1 MKLRPNKAQ
10 TDSAKHSGNKPAN
23 HPRTAAALQPAA
35 DPTAGRVDRSER
47 RYEMRPNKVR
57 DDPLKP
63 GSAVLSRRDRR
74 QASAGQRRS
83 YDCTASN
90 TVQALAVTRIKLNP
104 RNSRAHSNKQI
115 RQIANSIVAFGFT
128 NPLLVTEDGELIAGE
143 GRYKAAQLLGLVKV
157 PAIVLAGL
165 SPARQRAL
173 AIADNKIAEN
183 AGWDRE
189 RLAIEIPELAGLL
202 EAEGLDVSILG
213 FEAVEI
219 DQLVTDFEEEATDP
233 EDGIEPKWLKDYAVS
248 KPGDLWVLGP
258 HKLLCGDARS
268 ATDIARLM
276 AHCDA
281 DMAFLDPPYNLR
293 IGGVG
298 SRGRT
303 KHSEF
308 AMASGEMSS
317 ADYMRFLGAGLSAA
331 ASVSRDG
338 ALHCVC
344 TDWRH
349 IAELM
354 AAAKPVYGDT
364 INIAVWV
371 KSNAGQGSF
380 YRSQHEFIGVFRVGE
395 APHLNNIELGR
406 HGRSRSNVWHYAGV
420 NSFRAGRMEE
430 LRSHPSAKPVALVA
444 DAIKDCTRRRDIV
457 LDTFCG
463 SGTTIL
469 AAERV
474 GRHAR
479 ALEIEPRFVD
489 VAIRRWQAFT
499 RRDACHAV
507 SGLSFDEIAAK
518 GSPAGRFGS

>member
-1 MKLRPNKAQ
+1 MPENSGCTPGGEFKA
-10 TDSAKHSGNKPAN
+10 TD
-23 HPRTAAALQPAA
+23 
-35 DPTAGRVDRSER
+35 
-47 RYEMRPNKVR
+47 VR
-57 DDPLKP
+57 
-63 GSAVLSRRDRR
+63 
-74 QASAGQRRS
+74 
-83 YDCTASN
+83 
-90 TVQALAVTRIKLNP
+90 VQAFSVSQIKLDG
-104 RNSRAHSNKQI
+104 RNSRTHSAKQI
-115 RQIANSIVAFGFT
+115 RQIANSIMAFGFT
-128 NPLLVTEDGELIAGE
+128 NPLLVNENAKLIAGE
-143 GRYKAAQLLGLVKV
+143 GRLKAAQLLGFAKV

-165 SPARQRAL
+165 SPAKQRAL

-202 EAEGLDVSILG
+202 EAEGLDVSVLG

-219 DQLVTDFEEEATDP
+219 DQLVTDFEENAAHP
-233 EDGIEPKWLKDYAVS
+233 EDNVDGRWLKDRAVS
-248 KPGDLWVLGP
+248 QPGDLWVLGN

-268 ATDIARLM
+268 AADIARLM
-276 AHCDA
+276 AHCRA
-281 DMAFLDPPYNLR
+281 DMAFLDPPYNVR
-293 IGGVG
+293 IGGVVG
-298 SRGRT
+298 RGRT
-303 KHSEF
+303 KHAEF
-308 AMASGEMSS
+308 AMASGEMSY
-317 ADYMRFLGAGLSAA
+317 ADYVRFLSTTLNAA
-331 ASVSRDG
+331 ASVSREG
-338 ALHCVC
+338 ALHYVC

-354 AAAKPVYGDT
+354 AAAKRVYGDT

-371 KSNAGQGSF
+371 KSNPGQGSF
-380 YRSQHEFIGVFRVGE
+380 YRSQHEFVGVFRVGQ
-395 APHLNNIELGR
+395 APHLNNVELGR

-444 DAIKDCTRRRDIV
+444 DAIKDCTRRGDVV
-457 LDTFCG
+457 LDTFSG

-499 RRDACHAV
+499 RRDARHAE
-507 SGLSFDEIAAK
+507 SGLSFDEIAAE
-518 GSPAGRFGS
+518 GSRSRRLASKNDGANP

>member
-1 MKLRPNKAQ
+1 MSFNTRARWRP
-10 TDSAKHSGNKPAN
+10 
-23 HPRTAAALQPAA
+23 
-35 DPTAGRVDRSER
+35 
-47 RYEMRPNKVR
+47 
-57 DDPLKP
+57 
-63 GSAVLSRRDRR
+63 DRR
-74 QASAGQRRS
+74 QASQGQRIPV
-83 YDCTASN
+83 DAGCTPRRELKA
-90 TVQALAVTRIKLNP
+90 TTVRVQALSINQIKFNG
-104 RNSRAHSNKQI
+104 RNSRTHSAKQI
-115 RQIANSIVAFGFT
+115 RQVANSIVAFGFT
-128 NPLLVTEDGELIAGE
+128 TPLLVTEDGKLIAGE
-143 GRYKAAQLLGLVKV
+143 GRYKAAQLLGLAKV
-157 PAIVLAGL
+157 PVIVLAGL

-213 FEAVEI
+213 FETVEI
-219 DQLVTDFEEEATDP
+219 DQLVTDFEENAADP
-233 EDGIEPKWLKDYAVS
+233 QDNIDSQWCQDRVVS
-248 KPGDLWVLGP
+248 KRGDLWLLEP
-258 HKLLCGDARS
+258 HRLLCGDARS
-268 ATDIARLM
+268 AADIARLM
-276 AHCDA
+276 VHCRA
-281 DMAFLDPPYNLR
+281 DVAFLDPPYNVR
-293 IGGVG
+293 IGGVVG
-298 SRGRT
+298 RGRT

-317 ADYMRFLGAGLSAA
+317 ADYVGFLGIALNAA
-331 ASVSRDG
+331 APVSRAG
-338 ALHCVC
+338 ALHYVC

-354 AAAKPVYGDT
+354 AAAKAVYGDT
-364 INIAVWV
+364 INVAVWV

-395 APHLNNIELGR
+395 APHLNNVELGR

-444 DAIKDCTRRRDIV
+444 DAIKDCTRRGDIV
-457 LDTFCG
+457 LDIFSG
-463 SGTTIL
+463 SGTTL
-469 AAERV
+469 MAAERV

-499 RRDACHAV
+499 RRDARHAE
-507 SGLSFDEIAAK
+507 SGLSFDEIAAE
-518 GSPAGRFGS
+518 GSRPRGFASRSDKARQ